1 MIGANA
7 STILDHYSS
16 IITSVRDRLYRL
28 ALRVVNDADE
38 AEDVVQDVLV
48 KSWGQRDEI
57 VRLDNPPAWLL
68 RMTKHQAIDRLRS
81 AKVRSARETEAAASD
96 HDVCTPYRIAAA
108 NDTLGHVHR
117 LLQQL
122 PPAQRMVLQLREVE
136 GMEYQ
141 EIAEATDLTMQQ
153 VKTYLHRGR
162 HKIRALLLK
171 EKISQP

>member
-1 MIGANA
+1 M
-7 STILDHYSS
+7 DHYSS

-48 KSWGQRDEI
+48 KSWKKRDQI
-57 VRLDNPPAWLL
+57 VSLDNPPAWLM

-81 AKVRSARETEAAASD
+81 ARVRGVRETEAAAPD
-96 HDVCTPYRIAAA
+96 HDAQTPYRITAA
-108 NDTLGHVHR
+108 NDTLGHIHR

-122 PPAQRMVLQLREVE
+122 PPDQRTVLQLREVE
-136 GMEYQ
+136 GMEYK
-141 EIAEATDLTMQQ
+141 EIAEATNLSLSQ

-162 HKIRALLLK
+162 GKLRALLL
-171 EKISQP
+171 EQRIVES